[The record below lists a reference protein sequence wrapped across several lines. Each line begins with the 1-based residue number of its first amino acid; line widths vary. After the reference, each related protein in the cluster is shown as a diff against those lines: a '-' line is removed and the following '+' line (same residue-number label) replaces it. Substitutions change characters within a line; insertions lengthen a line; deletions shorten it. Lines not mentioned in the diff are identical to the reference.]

1 VQVIRH
7 KLAGRAKEEEVS
19 RAALEEDRETLGIWR
34 AVAGRA
40 QVGRPN
46 LSPSASEDKP
56 WLAPRLRALPD
67 VIGPLHRKAEIHS
80 GYRQSATPQPV
91 SIQHSMAAIRFLSG
105 SNRFLKR
112 CCQPAGAFDVC
123 KPTFHRAAINNI
135 ESAPLPS

>member
-56 WLAPRLRALPD
+56 WLAPRLRAIPD
-67 VIGPLHRKAEIHS
+67 VIGPLHREAEIHS

-135 ESAPLPS
+135 ESGPLPS